1 MKKNSAECCYVTLAF
16 DGQQL
21 VLTKPK
27 GFFQERLVEIPVDE
41 ISSCSNCE
49 DFQARRA
56 MIRYRDQEGKIHYM
70 HTLNGSGLAVG
81 RTVAA
86 VLENYQNEDG
96 SVTVPEV
103 LVPYM
108 GGLTKIEKA

>member
-1 MKKNSAECCYVTLAF
+1 MKIFKH
-16 DGQQL
+16 
-21 VLTKPK
+21 
-27 GFFQERLVEIPVDE
+27 
-41 ISSCSNCE
+41 
-49 DFQARRA
+49 RRA
-56 MIRYRDQEGKIHYM
+56 MIRYRDNDGKIHYM

-96 SVTVPEV
+96 SVTIPEV

-108 GGLTKIEKA
+108 GGVTRIEKIEEQGRMRIPTFFL